1 MDILHNL
8 GVWVGRHLRRQ
19 LQPQAAM
26 PSFNP
31 TPVAEGRS
39 LTPEER
45 ILLEWLVEHGDSEG
59 RAFSSQLEGIRVVG
73 GCGCGCPTIA
83 LGVEGAKEATAGPSQ
98 ILADFLGETPDGWQA
113 GILLHARE
121 GKLSELEVYNLSEHD
136 GPYSLPTIDSLKP
149 F

>member
-1 MDILHNL
+1 MDILHNIE
-8 GVWVGRHLRRQ
+8 VWLRRHLRRRP
-19 LQPQAAM
+19 QPQTAM

-31 TPVAEGRS
+31 MPAEGRS

-45 ILLEWLVEHGDSEG
+45 SLLEWLVENGIPEA
-59 RAFSSQLEGIRVVG
+59 REFSSQLEGIRVVG

-83 LGVEGAKEATAGPSQ
+83 LGVEGAKEATKGPSQ
-98 ILADFLGETPDGWQA
+98 ILADYIGETPEGWLV
-113 GILLHARE
+113 GVLLHARK

-136 GPYSLPTIDSLKP
+136 GQYSLPTIASLKP